1 MQHITHNQSAI
12 NFALS
17 IWSEQIEAGLGE
29 AGETANPSDLLNWLR
44 NRTYDVT
51 TLVDAS
57 AGDVE
62 AIAIVRAEAGLP
74 VVS

>member
-12 NFALS
+12 NFAMS

-29 AGETANPSDLLNWLR
+29 ANETVNASGLLNWLR

-51 TLVDAS
+51 TLINAS

-62 AIAIVRAEAGLP
+62 AIAIVRSEAGLP
-74 VVS
+74 VVC